1 MLDARGVIRR
11 LTRVV
16 RERIP
21 SVEVPA
27 HEPIELAAPSLTSVL
42 TEATEASAPMPSL
55 WFRSAA
61 LLDVRALQVRA
72 AVQPDSPRLVN
83 GISLTIS
90 RGEVVGLVG
99 DASSG
104 AREVAQCIAGALPMP
119 FVICSGSILFNGV
132 ELVGLS
138 VRSRGH
144 PRDTKLA
151 YLSLDPL
158 DNLDPA
164 ATVGAQLTAPLRSQ
178 LGLSK
183 PAAYERAIDLLHE
196 VGVDRPEH
204 TFTSHLRDLSVI
216 LAQRVQIAAALVGSP
231 KLVVADDPT
240 AALNASDA
248 ADILQLLRR
257 LQREQDWTMIIVTP
271 SVSVAAQICHR
282 VAVVCNG
289 EIVEYASVADL
300 FGSPAHP
307 YTRELLFANENEWP
321 GTPAL

>member
-1 MLDARGVIRR
+1 MLDARGLIRR

-21 SVEVPA
+21 SVDAPA
-27 HEPIELAAPSLTSVL
+27 HERIEPAAPSVPA
-42 TEATEASAPMPSL
+42 EATAPMPSL

-72 AVQPDSPRLVN
+72 TAQPNASRLVN

-99 DASSG
+99 NASSG
-104 AREVAQCIAGALPMP
+104 AREVAQCIAGVLPIT
-119 FVICSGSILFNGV
+119 FAICSGSILFNGV
-132 ELVGLS
+132 ELVGVS
-138 VRSRGH
+138 APSRGH

-158 DNLDPA
+158 DTLDPA
-164 ATVGAQLTAPLRSQ
+164 STVGAQLTAPLRSL

-183 PAAYERAIDLLHE
+183 PAAYERAIELLHE
-196 VGVDRPEH
+196 VGIDHPEH
-204 TFTSHLRDLSVI
+204 TFTSHPRDLSPI
-216 LAQRVQIAAALVGSP
+216 RAQRVQIARALVGDP
-231 KLVVADDPT
+231 NLIVADDPT
-240 AALNASDA
+240 AALKASDG

-257 LQREQDWTMIIVTP
+257 LQGEQNWTMIIVTP

-282 VAVVCNG
+282 VAVMCNG
-289 EIVEYASVADL
+289 EIVEYASVTDL
-300 FGSPAHP
+300 FGAPAHP
-307 YTRELLFANENEWP
+307 YTRELLFAYENEWP
-321 GTPAL
+321 STPAL